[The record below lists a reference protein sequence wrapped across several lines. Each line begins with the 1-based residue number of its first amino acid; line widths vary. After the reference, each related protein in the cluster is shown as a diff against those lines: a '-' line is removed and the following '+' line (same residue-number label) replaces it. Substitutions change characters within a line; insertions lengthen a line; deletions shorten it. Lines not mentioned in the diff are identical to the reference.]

1 MPSSTYSAGHHVPP
15 GLVEKKPS
23 MRKAG
28 TLSGGDKAG
37 AITAVMPGLVIKVLM
52 NEGDRVQAGKVVLIF
67 EAMKMQNELRA
78 SQSGVVKQI
87 NIREGES
94 VSR

>member
-1 MPSSTYSAGHHVPP
+1 MSSPTYSTGHHEPL
-15 GLVEKKPS
+15 GLVEKKPN

-28 TLSGGDKAG
+28 TLSAADKTG
-37 AITAVMPGLVIKVLM
+37 AITAVTPGLVVKVLKK
-52 NEGDRVQAGKVVLIF
+52 EGDRVQAGEVVLIL

-87 NIREGES
+87 NIRDNNIYI
-94 VSR
+94 

>member
-1 MPSSTYSAGHHVPP
+1 MSSPTYSAGHHEPL

-28 TLSGGDKAG
+28 TLSDADKAG
-37 AITAVMPGLVIKVLM
+37 AITAVMPGLVVKVLRRK
-52 NEGDRVQAGKVVLIF
+52 ETESKRERLVLIL

>member
-1 MPSSTYSAGHHVPP
+1 M
-15 GLVEKKPS
+15 EKKPS
-23 MRKAG
+23 TRIAG
-28 TLSGGDKAG
+28 TLWAADKAG
-37 AITAVMPGLVIKVLM
+37 AITAVMPGLVVKVLKK
-52 NEGDRVQAGKVVLIF
+52 EGDRVQAGEVALVLKT
-67 EAMKMQNELRA
+67 MKMQNELRA

>member
-1 MPSSTYSAGHHVPP
+1 MSSPTYSAGHHEPLD
-15 GLVEKKPS
+15 LVEKKPS

-28 TLSGGDKAG
+28 TLSAADKAG
-37 AITAVMPGLVIKVLM
+37 AAIMPGLVVKLL
-52 NEGDRVQAGKVVLIF
+52 NREGDRVQAGEVVFIL
-67 EAMKMQNELRA
+67 EAMKMQNELRT

-87 NIREGES
+87 NIREGRS

>member
-1 MPSSTYSAGHHVPP
+1 
-15 GLVEKKPS
+15 
-23 MRKAG
+23 
-28 TLSGGDKAG
+28 
-37 AITAVMPGLVIKVLM
+37 MPGLVVKVLKK
-52 NEGDRVQAGKVVLIF
+52 GADRVQAGEVVLIL

-87 NIREGES
+87 NTREAES

>member
-1 MPSSTYSAGHHVPP
+1 MSSPTYSAAHHEPL

-23 MRKAG
+23 TRIAG
-28 TLSGGDKAG
+28 TLWAADKAG
-37 AITAVMPGLVIKVLM
+37 VITAVMPGLVVKVLKK
-52 NEGDRVQAGKVVLIF
+52 EGDRVQAGEVALVLKT
-67 EAMKMQNELRA
+67 MKMQNELRA